1 MDKTKAK
8 VIALVATVGAAL
20 VIGGWLTADSWVG
33 LLGAMFGA
41 R

>member
-8 VIALVATVGAAL
+8 VIALVASIGAAL
-20 VIGGWLTADSWVG
+20 VIGGYLTADSWVG
-33 LLGAMFGA
+33 LVGAMFGV

>member
-8 VIALVATVGAAL
+8 VIALVAVCGSAL
-20 VIGGWLTADSWVG
+20 VWGGYATYDQWAG
-33 LLGAMFGA
+33 LLGMMFGA